1 MRMKTRRQIDRMM
14 LNVGHPLL
22 SAYASKVAKPIKHA
36 NDKLMYPSIMILI
49 TVL

>member
-1 MRMKTRRQIDRMM
+1 MKKSRQIDRMM

-22 SAYASKVAKPIKHA
+22 SAYASNVANPMKHA
-36 NDKLMYPSIMILI
+36 SDKLMYPSIMILI